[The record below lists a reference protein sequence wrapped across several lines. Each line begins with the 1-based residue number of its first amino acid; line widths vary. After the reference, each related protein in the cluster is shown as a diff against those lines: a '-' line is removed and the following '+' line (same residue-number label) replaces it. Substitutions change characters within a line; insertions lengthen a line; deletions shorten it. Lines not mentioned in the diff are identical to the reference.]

1 MQEELGWTRSSLR
14 KCIRPLV
21 ENCLRAH
28 DDDPRVPVLVN
39 RRAVMKDPCFNAG
52 SRARHLTVCG
62 SRLPFPTRI
71 AKIHALNN
79 RTRRAEP
86 AGSAREDRELL
97 TLELAVQH
105 ACDPQQSS
113 SKQSESAGFRHNFD
127 VAVSAG
133 KHDRAVRKSFAGI
146 DRQLHGHTVGVTPC
160 SEPVTTPVKV

>member
-1 MQEELGWTRSSLR
+1 MVSGRMMMIRACPSLL
-14 KCIRPLV
+14 I
-21 ENCLRAH
+21 A
-28 DDDPRVPVLVN
+28 
-39 RRAVMKDPCFNAG
+39 AVMKDPCFNAG

-133 KHDRAVRKSFAGI
+133 KHDRAVKGSFGGI
-146 DRQLHGHTVGVTPC
+146 DRQLHGHTVGGYALQRTCDHARQGV
-160 SEPVTTPVKV
+160 VVGAVR